1 MSDNQSLLWK
11 SFLVLAVFSGGLM
24 VGVYWPSP
32 TSRPDT
38 QVSAQDQEVQF
49 PPRGGSLALAP
60 SRRFIFLPLNN
71 PGVVPAAMAS
81 HMKAEDLIAGLA
93 VNGQARAYPLWILVA
108 YHVVNDTIQD
118 SPVMLAFCEICSG
131 ASSFRPVVDG
141 FEEKSLSFQI
151 HGIARGT
158 FTVYDY
164 QTQTVWSPFTG
175 RTLEGRLHPS
185 RMDRIPLI
193 VETWGDW
200 IKRFPDTDVV
210 FASTKFKE
218 REHGRGENN
227 LIGAEYIP
235 EGFQAVANMD
245 DTRLARNAL
254 VFGLT
259 NLQGDKSIAF
269 PLELLEKQNQMLRYN
284 FDNESYL
291 LRKIGEF
298 GVVAFR
304 LQEGQEEKSY
314 QQTGENPFRL
324 ADDAGGLWDE
334 FGNALN
340 ESRDKRDLAVADG
353 YFTEWYEWVSGY
365 PESEIASP

>member
-11 SFLVLAVFSGGLM
+11 FFLVLTLFAGGLM

-227 LIGAEYIP
+227 LIG
-235 EGFQAVANMD
+235 
-245 DTRLARNAL
+245 
-254 VFGLT
+254 
-259 NLQGDKSIAF
+259 
-269 PLELLEKQNQMLRYN
+269 
-284 FDNESYL
+284 
-291 LRKIGEF
+291 
-298 GVVAFR
+298 
-304 LQEGQEEKSY
+304 
-314 QQTGENPFRL
+314 
-324 ADDAGGLWDE
+324 
-334 FGNALN
+334 
-340 ESRDKRDLAVADG
+340 
-353 YFTEWYEWVSGY
+353 
-365 PESEIASP
+365 